1 MPNSRWLLALITA
14 VHRWIYLKS
23 GGRIGHKL
31 LDKPMLLLET
41 VGRKS
46 GQPRITPLLY
56 VEDGGAFVVVAS
68 NLGDARFPAWWH
80 NLTARPEAA
89 VRVGR
94 RRLRAAWRRADSE
107 EEARLWPKLEA
118 VYSAYPDYRAR
129 AGRDIP
135 LVILDP
141 LP

>member
-1 MPNSRWLLALITA
+1 MPNIRWLLALITS

-56 VEDGGAFVVVAS
+56 AEDGEAFVVVAS
-68 NLGDARFPAWWH
+68 NMGDARFPAWWH
-80 NLTARPEAA
+80 NLQARPEAVA
-89 VRVGR
+89 RVGPR
-94 RRLRAAWRRADSE
+94 RVPVRWRRADAA
-107 EEARLWPKLEA
+107 EEARLWPRLESF
-118 VYSAYPDYRAR
+118 YPAYIEYRAR
-129 AGRDIP
+129 AGREIP
-135 LVILDP
+135 IVILDP
-141 LP
+141 PA